1 MATTRKLTVTGD
13 FAVTVDESKFT
24 QAFLEEFSSFMF
36 PVDSV
41 DDCIDHL
48 GLMFARGVIDGS
60 TKFIEGYGDVAEMGI
75 KFEVGN
81 GGSAWIDADV
91 QIVDYSLEPI

>member
-1 MATTRKLTVTGD
+1 MGIKTKELRATGGFTVS
-13 FAVTVDESKFT
+13 VDESKFT
-24 QAFLEEFSSFMF
+24 EDFFQEFSKYMF

-48 GLMFARGVIDGS
+48 GLLFARGVVDGS

-81 GGSAWIDADV
+81 GASAWIDADV
-91 QIVDYSLEPI
+91 QLVEDGYF